1 MAADGEHRNAAE
13 KRILRV
19 IIMSQELDQEA
30 DEHTPQHSH
39 HHACSNLFGCGDEK
53 GIGILREDIKERAFD
68 NRASDRLLHMDEI
81 NQANLEGYLSARGR
95 RRRKFLRQV
104 ASWAL

>member
-1 MAADGEHRNAAE
+1 MAADGEHRYAAE

-19 IIMSQELDQEA
+19 I
-30 DEHTPQHSH
+30 
-39 HHACSNLFGCGDEK
+39 
-53 GIGILREDIKERAFD
+53 IKERAFD

>member
-1 MAADGEHRNAAE
+1 MKKPANIRGNTFIITPAQIYLDAVTR
-13 KRILRV
+13 RV
-19 IIMSQELDQEA
+19 SA
-30 DEHTPQHSH
+30 
-39 HHACSNLFGCGDEK
+39 FG
-53 GIGILREDIKERAFD
+53 REDIKERAFD

>member
-53 GIGILREDIKERAFD
+53 GIGILREDIKAVSYTHLTLPTKR
-68 NRASDRLLHMDEI
+68 I
-81 NQANLEGYLSARGR
+81 
-95 RRRKFLRQV
+95 V
-104 ASWAL
+104 